1 MKEKLLKIVTH
12 YGLENQ
18 KRKLVE
24 EVYELLDA
32 LAELNYNS
40 MNFSNNLQKM
50 LEHVTEE
57 IADVQVMLEQIKV
70 YWSIEPED
78 IQRVMEYKINRTLG
92 GIDEELLRSTTRTRS
107 SEEQIEN
114 IKGEKGAIL

>member
-1 MKEKLLKIVTH
+1 MKEELLKIVTH
-12 YGLENQ
+12 YGLEKQ

-50 LEHVTEE
+50 LERVTEE
-57 IADVQVMLEQIKV
+57 IADVQVLLEQIKL

-107 SEEQIEN
+107 SEEQTEN
-114 IKGEKGAIL
+114 IKGEEATIL

>member
-1 MKEKLLKIVTH
+1 M
-12 YGLENQ
+12 
-18 KRKLVE
+18 
-24 EVYELLDA
+24 YELLDA

-40 MNFSNNLQKM
+40 MNFSNNLHRM

-57 IADVQVMLEQIKV
+57 IADVQVLLEQIKV

-92 GIDEELLRSTTRTRS
+92 GIDEELLRSATRTRS

-114 IKGEKGAIL
+114 IKGEEGTIL